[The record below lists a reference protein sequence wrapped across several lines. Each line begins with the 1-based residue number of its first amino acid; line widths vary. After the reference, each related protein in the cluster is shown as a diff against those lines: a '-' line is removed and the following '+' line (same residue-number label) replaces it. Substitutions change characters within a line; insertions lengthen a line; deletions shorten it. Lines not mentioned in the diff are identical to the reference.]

1 MSEAHIDLQLLL
13 QNRSCNVNKE
23 AMLKVFALI
32 ARTVITFE
40 KCVRNPR
47 NVHVEGVQ

>member
-32 ARTVITFE
+32 ARTVSQL
-40 KCVRNPR
+40 VRASDS
-47 NVHVEGVQ
+47 